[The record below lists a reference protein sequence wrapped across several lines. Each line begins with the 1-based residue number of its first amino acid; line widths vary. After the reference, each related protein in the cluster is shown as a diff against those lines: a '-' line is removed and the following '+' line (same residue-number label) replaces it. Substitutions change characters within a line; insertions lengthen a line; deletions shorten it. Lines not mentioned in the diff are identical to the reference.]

1 MKLLLPD
8 DYELA
13 IPKLKEVTINN
24 LFARSVV
31 EKHVNGKVY
40 VDNIAGPKAFYVIHP
55 YGMSLLY
62 GEVSDDFL
70 QSELKDYLLGCNG
83 FRKASEWL
91 QIFPSELENKID
103 RILGNKLSI
112 FDGDKDRDNSGDAVV
127 KHKRVNFKFNLRKF
141 EQFRSKI
148 DLTEY
153 SFCDVDI
160 TLYNETNGSVV
171 PNKFWNNASE
181 FVLHGVGFSLMI
193 EGQAVAIAFSSFM
206 HDEMLELGMETK
218 SECRRKGFA
227 SIVSAKL
234 IEYCLDRELVPVWAC
249 RQGNYGSYN
258 LAIKLG
264 FEPIAYLPYYE
275 LLM

>member
-1 MKLLLPD
+1 MKLLLLN

-13 IPKLKEVTINN
+13 IPKLKEVAINN

-31 EKHVNGKVY
+31 EQHVDGKVY
-40 VDNIAGPKAFYVIHP
+40 ADNIENPKAFYIIHP

-62 GEVSDDFL
+62 GDVSEDFL
-70 QSELKDYLLGCNG
+70 QSELKDYLLGRNG
-83 FRKASEWL
+83 LRKASEWL
-91 QIFPSELENKID
+91 QIFPPELENRIDKI
-103 RILGNKLSI
+103 IGNRLHTS
-112 FDGDKDRDNSGDAVV
+112 DSDKNRDNSGDAVV
-127 KHKRVNFKFNLRKF
+127 KHKRINFKFNLQKF
-141 EQFRSKI
+141 DQFRCRT
-148 DLTEY
+148 DLNEY

-181 FVLHGVGFSLMI
+181 FALQGVGFSLMV
-193 EGQAVAIAFSSFM
+193 EDQAVAIAFSSFM

-218 SECRRKGFA
+218 SEYRRRGFA

-234 IEYCLDRELVPVWAC
+234 IDYCLERGLEPVWSC
-249 RQGNYGSYN
+249 RQGNHGSYN

-264 FEPIAYLPYYE
+264 FEPIACLPYYE
-275 LLM
+275 LLI

>member
-1 MKLLLPD
+1 MKLLPPN
-8 DYELA
+8 DYKLA
-13 IPKLKEVTINN
+13 IPKLKEVAINN

-31 EKHVNGKVY
+31 EQHVDGKVY
-40 VDNIAGPKAFYVIHP
+40 ADNIANPKAFYVIHP

-62 GEVSDDFL
+62 GDVSDDFL

-83 FRKASEWL
+83 LRKASEWL
-91 QIFPSELENKID
+91 QIFPPELENRIDKIIGTRLHTSD
-103 RILGNKLSI
+103 S
-112 FDGDKDRDNSGDAVV
+112 DKNRDNSGDAVV
-127 KHKRVNFKFNLRKF
+127 KHKRINFKFNLQKF
-141 EQFRSKI
+141 EQFRCRT
-148 DLTEY
+148 DLNEY

-181 FVLHGVGFSLMI
+181 FALQGVGFSLMV
-193 EGQAVAIAFSSFM
+193 EDQAVAIAFSSFM

-218 SECRRKGFA
+218 SECRRRGFA

-234 IEYCLDRELVPVWAC
+234 IDYCLERGLEPVWSC
-249 RQGNYGSYN
+249 RQGNHGSYN

-264 FEPIAYLPYYE
+264 FEPIACLPYYE
-275 LLM
+275 LLI